1 MTEQND
7 YVLQPTNGSS
17 PVVIRSAKR
26 RDALLARGYTL
37 IEKGHPLPPP
47 KPGQKRR
54 KPSSKA
60 KE

>member
-1 MTEQND
+1 MPDNE
-7 YVLQPTNGSS
+7 YVLRPTNGSS
-17 PVVIRSAKR
+17 PVVIRSANR

-37 IEKGHPLPPP
+37 VEEGHPLPPP

-54 KPSSKA
+54 TSKKA